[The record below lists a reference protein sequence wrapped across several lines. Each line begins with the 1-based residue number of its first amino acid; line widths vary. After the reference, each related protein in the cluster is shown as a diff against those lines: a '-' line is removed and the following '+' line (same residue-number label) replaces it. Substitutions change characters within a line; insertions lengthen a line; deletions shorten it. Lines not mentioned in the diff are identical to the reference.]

1 MTDPITHRLPP
12 VPTAVGGV
20 LAILLVV
27 LLAFNGKAL
36 FSGGTTYTAYFTDAA
51 GLQAGDQVT
60 ISGVEVGRVTDVS
73 LVDGQVV
80 VDFRVHDAWI
90 GDRTIASI
98 EIRTLLGAKYLAL
111 DPQGERE
118 QDPDHPWG
126 VDRTVT
132 PFDVVEA
139 FDGLS
144 ETIDAIDTE
153 QLAQSLQTLSDT
165 FRGTAPEIR
174 GALDGLSRLS
184 TTIASRDEQLRT
196 LLSGTRTV
204 ATTLAERRDDIEA
217 LLSDGNLLLAELQ
230 ARRDAIAKL
239 ITGIRDLSRQLSG
252 LVADNIDQLRP
263 TLETLDEVVAVLERN
278 QDNLVQ
284 LLKKEAVFIRVFNNA
299 IGTGRWFDNYICGLL
314 PVPALGPLNPGGC
327 DLS

>member
-1 MTDPITHRLPP
+1 LTDPITHRLPP

-60 ISGVEVGRVTDVS
+60 IAGVEVGRVTDVS

>member
-60 ISGVEVGRVTDVS
+60 IAGVEVGRVTDVS